1 MLHFICGG
9 GYMIKKYYGY
19 YNSPIGILEIITS
32 EDAITSAMF
41 VDEAKENTED
51 TEILCEVIKQFDEYF
66 KGIRKDFDIKCEVE
80 GTEFQKRAW
89 KALTEIPYG
98 ETWSYK
104 QQAIQIGNEK
114 ATRAVGNANS
124 KNLISIIIPCH
135 RVIGSNKSLT
145 GYAGGLNRKQWLLDH
160 EKGIEGATQVK
171 ESVKL

>member
-1 MLHFICGG
+1 
-9 GYMIKKYYGY
+9 MIKKYYGY

-41 VDEAKENTED
+41 VDETKENTED
-51 TEILCEVIKQFDEYF
+51 TKILCEVIKQFDEYF

-89 KALTEIPYG
+89 MALTEIPYG

-160 EKGIEGATQVK
+160 EKGIEGAT
-171 ESVKL
+171 